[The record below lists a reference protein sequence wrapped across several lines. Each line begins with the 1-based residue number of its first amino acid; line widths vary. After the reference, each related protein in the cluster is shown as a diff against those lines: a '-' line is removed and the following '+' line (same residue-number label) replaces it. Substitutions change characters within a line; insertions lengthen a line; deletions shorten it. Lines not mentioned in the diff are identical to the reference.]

1 MSEIA
6 NKNFMGHPKGLFL
19 LFTVEMWERFSY
31 YGMRAI
37 FILFLTKALLIDA
50 KEAGS
55 IFGIYT
61 SLVYATPLIG
71 GFIADRYWGNRR
83 SILVGGILMAI
94 AQFLMYLSASMY
106 ATPDSSIP
114 VMYVALAFLIF
125 GNGFFKPNIS
135 SMVGSLYPQGDSR
148 IDSAYT
154 IFYMGINAGA
164 LVAPLVAGGL
174 GDTGAAGDF
183 KYGFLAACVGM
194 IIGTI
199 IMVVYQNKY
208 IITPEGKPIGMRPKY
223 YKKIDAEVE
232 AITDATAPLSKIER
246 DRILAIFIITAF
258 VIAFWAAFEQ
268 AGASLTIFADQNTN
282 RDVFGWTVPASFFQ
296 SINPIFIVIFAPIF
310 SILWSTLSKRGKE
323 PSSPMKMVWGLAILA
338 LGYVL
343 IAFSVKGL
351 GMEEKISMFFLVG
364 MYFLHTCGELAISP
378 VGLSVVNKLS
388 PKRFASIMMAVF
400 FLSSVVG
407 NFAAGLFSGLIPQP
421 SVKEIVIMENS
432 AYDDKAVIEYTTRII
447 NRSENPLEP
456 AVLKRYE
463 QNLKENNRKFNRD
476 DIKVADALSI
486 RESKLIQGQLDQT
499 TQVIFGSYNE
509 IKSQL
514 TSVVIDENLAMNYRT
529 DKNFIVRDIVID
541 KVHTA
546 SIIFENTKNNLFG
559 IEISTLYAFFI
570 IFIVMSGVT
579 SVLLLMLH
587 KRVEK
592 LMHGVR

>member
-1 MSEIA
+1 MSEIT
-6 NKNFMGHPKGLFL
+6 NKEFMGHPKGLFL

-106 ATPDSSIP
+106 ATPASSIP

-183 KYGFLAACVGM
+183 KYGFLAACIGM

-208 IITPEGKPIGMRPKY
+208 IVAPDGQPIGMRPKY
-223 YKKIDAEVE
+223 YKKIDAEVD
-232 AITDATAPLSKIER
+232 AITDSKSPLTKIER

-296 SINPIFIVIFAPIF
+296 SINPIFIVLFAPIF
-310 SILWSTLSKRGKE
+310 SILWSTLAKRGKE

-407 NFAAGLFSGLIPQP
+407 NFAAGMFSGLIPQP

-463 QNLKENNRKFNRD
+463 QNLKEVKRKFNRD
-476 DIKVADALSI
+476 DIQVADALSI
-486 RESKLIQGQLDQT
+486 RESKLIEGQLDQT
-499 TQVIFGSYNE
+499 TQVVFGSYNE
-509 IKSQL
+509 IKRQL
-514 TSVVIDENLAMNYRT
+514 TTVVIDENLAMNYRT
-529 DKNFIVRDIVID
+529 DKNYIVRDVVID

>member
-1 MSEIA
+1 
-6 NKNFMGHPKGLFL
+6 
-19 LFTVEMWERFSY
+19 
-31 YGMRAI
+31 
-37 FILFLTKALLIDA
+37 
-50 KEAGS
+50 
-55 IFGIYT
+55 
-61 SLVYATPLIG
+61 
-71 GFIADRYWGNRR
+71 
-83 SILVGGILMAI
+83 
-94 AQFLMYLSASMY
+94 
-106 ATPDSSIP
+106 
-114 VMYVALAFLIF
+114 
-125 GNGFFKPNIS
+125 
-135 SMVGSLYPQGDSR
+135 
-148 IDSAYT
+148 
-154 IFYMGINAGA
+154 
-164 LVAPLVAGGL
+164 
-174 GDTGAAGDF
+174 
-183 KYGFLAACVGM
+183 
-194 IIGTI
+194 
-199 IMVVYQNKY
+199 
-208 IITPEGKPIGMRPKY
+208 
-223 YKKIDAEVE
+223 
-232 AITDATAPLSKIER
+232 
-246 DRILAIFIITAF
+246 
-258 VIAFWAAFEQ
+258 
-268 AGASLTIFADQNTN
+268 
-282 RDVFGWTVPASFFQ
+282 
-296 SINPIFIVIFAPIF
+296 
-310 SILWSTLSKRGKE
+310 
-323 PSSPMKMVWGLAILA
+323 
-338 LGYVL
+338 
-343 IAFSVKGL
+343 
-351 GMEEKISMFFLVG
+351 MEEKISMFFLVG

-421 SVKEIVIMENS
+421 SVKEVVIMENS

-463 QNLKENNRKFNRD
+463 QNLKEIKRKFNRD

-486 RESKLIQGQLDQT
+486 RESKLIEGQLDQS

-509 IKSQL
+509 IKRQL

-529 DKNFIVRDIVID
+529 DKNYIVRDVVID